1 MEAPTL
7 KDFIL
12 ATQLLNGWKEIGL
25 DNNLLAEGML
35 LGMSS
40 FGMEII
46 KWDDDTMYIS
56 VPRFS
61 TDYGPGGEALAG
73 KKLADRIYTKLRDLG
88 CNLKIK
94 YQIRDE
100 TWTKEKRERILSRH

>member
-1 MEAPTL
+1 M
-7 KDFIL
+7 
-12 ATQLLNGWKEIGL
+12 
-25 DNNLLAEGML
+25 DNRLLAEGML

-46 KWDDDTMYIS
+46 KWTDDTMYIS

-61 TDYGPGGEALAG
+61 TDYGPDGESLAG

-88 CNLKIK
+88 CKINIK

-100 TWTKEKRERILSRH
+100 TWTKEKREQILSR

>member
-1 MEAPTL
+1 M
-7 KDFIL
+7 
-12 ATQLLNGWKEIGL
+12 
-25 DNNLLAEGML
+25 DNRLLAEGML

-46 KWDDDTMYIS
+46 KWDNDTMYIS

-61 TDYGPGGEALAG
+61 TDYGPDGETLAG
-73 KKLADRIYTKLRDLG
+73 KKLADRIYTKLNDLG